1 MFLSQESK
9 SGDLSSYAN
18 LGISLAT
25 AITNRT
31 FCTALYNART
41 GTDICDAFDLYT
53 NELKVLP
60 GDFNTNLN
68 KIEPP
73 ANTNEKKMADEM
85 EEIDEDRRYC
95 D

>member
-1 MFLSQESK
+1 MHFQ
-9 SGDLSSYAN
+9 DLKGIPSSTYAD

-25 AITNRT
+25 AITNRK
-31 FCTALYNART
+31 FCAALYNART
-41 GTDICDAFDLYT
+41 GSDICDAFDLYT

-73 ANTNEKKMADEM
+73 ANTKEKKMSDEL
-85 EEIDEDRRYC
+85 EEIDEDRR
-95 D
+95 